1 MTQLLTSEQAAQQL
15 GVTSG
20 TLSVWRCCRRYPL
33 KFVKI
38 GRKVWYNAED
48 IEAFH
53 PRAYDARCRERPAIR
68 DAVAVPVTGR
78 AA

>member
-38 GRKVWYNAED
+38 GRKVRYNAED
-48 IEAFH
+48 IEAFI
-53 PRAYDARCRERPAIR
+53 RARTMPG
-68 DAVAVPVTGR
+68 VAAPSDSRRGRRSRTGR